1 MTHREIKIT
10 KHEGNTHFNV
20 HVIDKYGTE
29 HHVGY
34 YKHIYTNKIWE
45 KAKLIWQNEVEPKQD
60 LLANS
65 IANCIEIDKKN
76 NININLD

>member
-20 HVIDKYGTE
+20 HVVDKYGTE

-45 KAKLIWQNEVEPKQD
+45 KAQLIWRNEVKPEVN
-60 LLANS
+60 LLDRAIS
-65 IANCIEIDKKN
+65 NCIELDKKVELTP
-76 NININLD
+76 NLD

>member
-1 MTHREIKIT
+1 MTKREIKIT
-10 KHEGNTHFNV
+10 KHEGNTHFSV

-45 KAKLIWQNEVEPKQD
+45 KAQLIWQNEVKPEVD
-60 LLANS
+60 LRANA

>member
-1 MTHREIKIT
+1 MTKREIKIT
-10 KHEGNTHFNV
+10 KHEGNTHFSV
-20 HVIDKYGTE
+20 YVIDKYGTE

-45 KAKLIWQNEVEPKQD
+45 KAQLIWQNEVKPEVD
-60 LLANS
+60 LLANA

>member
-1 MTHREIKIT
+1 MTKREIKIT
-10 KHEGNTHFNV
+10 KHEGNTHFSV

-45 KAKLIWQNEVEPKQD
+45 KAQLIWQKEVKPEVD
-60 LLANS
+60 LLANA